1 MLHDEL
7 RSARERAKLTQGQ
20 LAKLA
25 GIPRNQVSRAERGD
39 NITLDTLRK
48 MVVHLPVTALSL
60 IGQISLTIDVIP
72 QPERVLLGT
81 MDTVQHL
88 CGAMASALE
97 TAMEAREAVV
107 KARIAEPLGGEPQSA
122 DQDPIFL
129 LQQLKR
135 SMDKLVPFP
144 KSA

>member
-39 NITLDTLRK
+39 NITLETLRK
-48 MVVHLPVTALSL
+48 MVVHLPLTALPL
-60 IGQISLTIDVIP
+60 IEKISLTIDVIP

-81 MDTVQHL
+81 METVQHL

-97 TAMEAREAVV
+97 TALEAREAVL
-107 KARIAEPLGGEPQSA
+107 KAREAEPLGGEPPSA
-122 DQDPIFL
+122 DQDPIFI
-129 LQQLKR
+129 LQQLQR
-135 SMDKLVPFP
+135 SMNNLVQFP